1 MRFKEGVRIREK
13 PIVCKRGE
21 PLAVRVLLVED
32 DEILAE
38 VVEEALSDRHYMV
51 DVAKDGQTGI
61 ELAEAF
67 TYDLILLDSVLPKV
81 NGIDFCQQR
90 RLLGDRTPILLMT
103 AIDSSTNKVAG
114 LDAGADDYLVKPFD
128 LQELLA
134 RMRAL
139 LRRGRDFLPP
149 AIEWGYLRLNPSNC
163 QVTYNNQRL
172 HLTGKEYSIL
182 ELFLRNPQRIFSQSA
197 LLDRLWSFEEPP
209 SENTVRT
216 HIKSLRQKLRK
227 AGAEADTIETIY
239 GLGYRLKLI
248 TPVGKVAIAE
258 LKKEAIAP
266 ATDNSTA
273 SNFFADV
280 PVNLGKLPV
289 KNKLPANN
297 YNAPVLS
304 PHETKAR
311 EHLAIAPLRQPSK
324 KTAPKDKDG
333 SLERSKIM
341 EIWQRHKQKYLD
353 RIAILNETVAA
364 IENGTLDID
373 RRKQAQQQ
381 VHTLIG
387 TLGSFGFEA
396 ASEKCREIEK
406 ILASGDRFSPQSEK
420 VSRERIGQTASEIS
434 LEQNVYRL
442 SQLIEELRLDLIG
455 DESEVVVF
463 DSQERLPEA
472 AVEAKRQKSD
482 RRLETGVNLA
492 EKRSRESL
500 QQPKLK
506 QLLIVDDDA
515 PLAEMLGAEATAWG
529 MRAQIAI
536 DLNQAREAIARRRP
550 DVVLLDLCFPD
561 SAENGLELL
570 AELKNTNPPVPV
582 VIFSAIES
590 LAERVQVARLGGQG
604 FLHKPIS
611 PVRVMGA
618 IAKALE
624 KSSLPAAKLLIV
636 NDDPQLLCHLQSELE
651 PWGFQ
656 LTLLNNPQQFWE
668 LLEKFVPDLLILDI
682 DFPRDTSIFSPGE
695 KSTEKVNMPKI
706 SGIDLCAVVRNDPR
720 WHELPVLCLSERADA
735 QTIHQVFS
743 AGADDYIQKPFVGPE
758 LVARVLNRI
767 DRSQM
772 RRKLLTA
779 KNQLF

>member
-1 MRFKEGVRIREK
+1 M
-13 PIVCKRGE
+13 
-21 PLAVRVLLVED
+21 RVLLVED

-38 VVEEALSDRHYMV
+38 VVEEALSHRHYMV
-51 DVAKDGQTGI
+51 DVAKDGRAGI

-90 RLLGDRTPILLMT
+90 RQVGDRTPILLMT
-103 AIDSSTNKVAG
+103 AIDTSTNKVAG

-149 AIEWGYLRLNPSNC
+149 AIEWGKLRLNPSNC
-163 QVTYNNQRL
+163 QVTYNKQRL

-216 HIKSLRQKLRK
+216 HIKSLRQKLKK

-239 GLGYRLKLI
+239 GLGYRLKS
-248 TPVGKVAIAE
+248 TAPTGAVAE
-258 LKKEAIAP
+258 QKKNTIPP

-273 SNFFADV
+273 SDFFV
-280 PVNLGKLPV
+280 NTPVSLGNSSV
-289 KNKLPANN
+289 RNKLLANN
-297 YNAPVLS
+297 YSAAVASERL
-304 PHETKAR
+304 
-311 EHLAIAPLRQPSK
+311 PSQ
-324 KTAPKDKDG
+324 KTVASDG
-333 SLERSKIM
+333 SKERSKIM
-341 EIWQRHKQKYLD
+341 EVWQRHKQKYLD
-353 RIAILNETVAA
+353 RIAMLDETVAA
-364 IENGTLDID
+364 IENGTVD
-373 RRKQAQQQ
+373 REQRLQAGQQ

-387 TLGSFGFEA
+387 TLGSFGFEV

-406 ILASGDRFSPQSEK
+406 ILAGDDGFSPQSGKISPENMD
-420 VSRERIGQTASEIS
+420 GTASENS
-434 LEQNVYRL
+434 LEQMVSRL
-442 SQLIEELRLDLIG
+442 SQLLEELRRELIG
-455 DESEVVVF
+455 EESEAVAFCPDGAGSVTIPLLSVPTGGTAKV
-463 DSQERLPEA
+463 QEDRGER
-472 AVEAKRQKSD
+472 KDQKSD
-482 RRLETGVNLA
+482 RRIHINLVG
-492 EKRSRESL
+492 KRSGENQQ
-500 QQPKLK
+500 QQPKPK
-506 QLLIVDDDA
+506 QLLIVDDDVA
-515 PLAEMLGAEATAWG
+515 LAQMLAGEAIAWG
-529 MRAQIAI
+529 MRAQIAL
-536 DLNQAREAIARRRP
+536 DLNQAREAIARHRP

-570 AELKNTNPPVPV
+570 AELKNTAPPVPV
-582 VIFSAIES
+582 VVFSAKES

-611 PVRVMGA
+611 PVRVMAA

-624 KSSLPAAKLLIV
+624 KFALPAAKLLIV
-636 NDDPQLLCHLQSELE
+636 DDDVQLLWRLQKELE

-656 LTLLNNPQQFWE
+656 LTLVDDPQQFWE
-668 LLEKFVPDLLILDI
+668 QLEKSVPDLLILDI
-682 DFPRDTSIFSPGE
+682 DFPRDTSIVSPSEAKQETSFSPE
-695 KSTEKVNMPKI
+695 TSANNVNMPEI
-706 SGIDLCAVVRNDPR
+706 RGIDLCAVVRNDPR

-735 QTIHQVFS
+735 RTIHQVFS
-743 AGADDYIQKPFVGPE
+743 AGADDYVQKPYVGPE